1 MPARKL
7 PFSTTFST
15 VYGTILGLVSA
26 FYLILSREMASTHLT
41 ETDKV
46 WIFFV
51 VVYAAVLPLS
61 GLLYAAKGWPT
72 VGIIHAVLMIGV
84 AGPPFFGDY
93 RFFLTMLLMTTIAQL
108 LASSFSQ
115 HWPSIWQECWRWFA
129 VSRSFGICFLQRDR

>member
-46 WIFFV
+46 WISFA

-61 GLLYAAKGWPT
+61 GLLYAAKEWPT
-72 VGIIHAVLMIGV
+72 VGIIHAVLMIGI
-84 AGPPFFGDY
+84 AGPPFFWGLPILFDHATY
-93 RFFLTMLLMTTIAQL
+93 DHDSPVAGIVFFTA
-108 LASSFSQ
+108 LAVDLAGVLALVCGVAMIRHLFSSK
-115 HWPSIWQECWRWFA
+115 R
-129 VSRSFGICFLQRDR
+129 